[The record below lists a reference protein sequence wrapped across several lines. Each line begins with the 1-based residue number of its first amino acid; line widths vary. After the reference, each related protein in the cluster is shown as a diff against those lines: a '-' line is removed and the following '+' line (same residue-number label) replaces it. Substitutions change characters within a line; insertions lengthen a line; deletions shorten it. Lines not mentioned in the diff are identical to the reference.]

1 MPCYADPGSL
11 KLSRVNRT
19 ANLLIYALKA
29 PALPGTCFL
38 INIFVAKKR
47 PPGLRTNPGV
57 PVMLRTDADCPC
69 RSAVSAIQAP
79 SYTPGRRTADRFDLI
94 RANSRLILANLAVS
108 PPQPRVPCLGLCTAA
123 SMASCCR
130 LAYQWGQAFP
140 RLLGTFGRPVLSAL
154 LPTRPD
160 RRP

>member
-1 MPCYADPGSL
+1 MPIQGVLSR
-11 KLSRVNRT
+11 LSRVNRT
-19 ANLLIYALKA
+19 AKNSPTYICTL
-29 PALPGTCFL
+29 PRLPGTCFL

-69 RSAVSAIQAP
+69 RSAVSAIQAT

-108 PPQPRVPCLGLCTAA
+108 PPQPRVPCWGPCTAA
-123 SMASCCR
+123 SMASYCK

-140 RLLGTFGRPVLSAL
+140 AAAGYTWPAVLSAL

-160 RRP
+160 RPP